1 MIVVVKYL
9 FRIGY
14 SQNDPGAQDLWVRA
28 LDTVSSDRL
37 GGSYVIGIDAITAN
51 NGWAMAFT
59 GACIV
64 MVGLAILAF
73 VISQLHKIIALTE
86 SKGKKPSTSMPEPA
100 PPAVDLSAAQIDILD
115 DLETAAR
122 IYSPLTRDL
131 GEVFPMAALYQ
142 IFQKENLPH
151 PHITI
156 MALRGAGFLVPVG
169 EGNFSWK
176 NI

>member
-1 MIVVVKYL
+1 VL
-9 FRIGY
+9 
-14 SQNDPGAQDLWVRA
+14 
-28 LDTVSSDRL
+28 
-37 GGSYVIGIDAITAN
+37 GIDAITAN

-64 MVGLAILAF
+64 MAGLALLSF

-86 SKGKKPSTSMPEPA
+86 GKAKKHSPPTPEPA
-100 PPAVDLSAAQIDILD
+100 SPAVGLSAADIDLLD
-115 DLETAAR
+115 DLPAAAR
-122 IYSPLTRDL
+122 FYNSLTMDL
-131 GEVFPMAALYQ
+131 GEVFSLPTLYR
-142 IFQKENLPH
+142 ICQKENLPH

-156 MALRGAGFLVPVG
+156 MALRGAGYLVPAG

>member
-1 MIVVVKYL
+1 VL
-9 FRIGY
+9 
-14 SQNDPGAQDLWVRA
+14 
-28 LDTVSSDRL
+28 
-37 GGSYVIGIDAITAN
+37 GIDAITAN

-64 MVGLAILAF
+64 MSGLALLAF

-86 SKGKKPSTSMPEPA
+86 GKAKKEHSIPEPDPA
-100 PPAVDLSAAQIDILD
+100 PPAIDLSAVDIDILD
-115 DLETAAR
+115 DLSAAAR
-122 IYSPLTRDL
+122 IYSPLTQEI
-131 GEVFPMAALYQ
+131 GEAFPLAALYK
-142 IFQKENLPH
+142 IFQRENLPH

-156 MALRGAGFLVPVG
+156 TALRGAGYLVPVG

>member
-1 MIVVVKYL
+1 VL
-9 FRIGY
+9 
-14 SQNDPGAQDLWVRA
+14 
-28 LDTVSSDRL
+28 
-37 GGSYVIGIDAITAN
+37 GIDAITAN

-64 MVGLAILAF
+64 MTGLAFLAF

-86 SKGKKPSTSMPEPA
+86 GKVKKQSIPKPEPE
-100 PPAVDLSAAQIDILD
+100 PPPVDLSAAEIDLLD
-115 DLETAAR
+115 DVPATARFYSSLTLE
-122 IYSPLTRDL
+122 L
-131 GEVFPMAALYQ
+131 GEVFSLPTLYR
-142 IFQKENLPH
+142 ICQKENLPH

-156 MALRGAGFLVPVG
+156 MALRGGGYLVPVG

>member
-1 MIVVVKYL
+1 ML
-9 FRIGY
+9 
-14 SQNDPGAQDLWVRA
+14 
-28 LDTVSSDRL
+28 
-37 GGSYVIGIDAITAN
+37 GIDAITAN

-64 MVGLAILAF
+64 MTGLAFLAF

-86 SKGKKPSTSMPEPA
+86 GKGKKQSIPNPEHD
-100 PPAVDLSAAQIDILD
+100 PPAVDLSAADIDLLD
-115 DLETAAR
+115 DVPAAAR
-122 IYSPLTRDL
+122 FYSSLTSEL
-131 GEVFPMAALYQ
+131 GEAFSLPTLYR
-142 IFQKENLPH
+142 ICQKENLPH

-156 MALRGAGFLVPVG
+156 MALRGGGYLVPVG

>member
-1 MIVVVKYL
+1 ML
-9 FRIGY
+9 
-14 SQNDPGAQDLWVRA
+14 
-28 LDTVSSDRL
+28 
-37 GGSYVIGIDAITAN
+37 GIDAITAN

-64 MVGLAILAF
+64 MAGLALLAF

-86 SKGKKPSTSMPEPA
+86 GKEKKYAAAAPEQA
-100 PPAVDLSAAQIDILD
+100 TAPAVDLSAAEIDILD
-115 DLETAAR
+115 DLPAAAR
-122 IYSPLTRDL
+122 IYSPLTQDI
-131 GEVFPMAALYQ
+131 GEVFPLAALYR

-156 MALRGAGFLVPVG
+156 MALRGAGYLVPVG

-176 NI
+176 NV

>member
-1 MIVVVKYL
+1 VL
-9 FRIGY
+9 
-14 SQNDPGAQDLWVRA
+14 
-28 LDTVSSDRL
+28 
-37 GGSYVIGIDAITAN
+37 GIDAITAN

-64 MVGLAILAF
+64 MTGLAFLSF

-86 SKGKKPSTSMPEPA
+86 GKAKKQAA
-100 PPAVDLSAAQIDILD
+100 PPAAQPEAPAIDLAAAEIDILD
-115 DLETAAR
+115 DLPAAAR
-122 IYSPLTRDL
+122 IFSPLTQDL
-131 GEVFPMAALYQ
+131 GEEFPLAALYR

-169 EGNFSWK
+169 DGNFSWK

>member
-1 MIVVVKYL
+1 ML
-9 FRIGY
+9 
-14 SQNDPGAQDLWVRA
+14 
-28 LDTVSSDRL
+28 
-37 GGSYVIGIDAITAN
+37 GIDAITAN

-64 MVGLAILAF
+64 MTGLALLAF

-86 SKGKKPSTSMPEPA
+86 GKGKKHSIPDPEPA
-100 PPAVDLSAAQIDILD
+100 PPAVDLSAADIDILN
-115 DLETAAR
+115 DLPAAAR

-131 GEVFPMAALYQ
+131 GEEFPLTALYK

-156 MALRGAGFLVPVG
+156 MALRDAGYLEPVG

-176 NI
+176 NL

>member
-1 MIVVVKYL
+1 
-9 FRIGY
+9 
-14 SQNDPGAQDLWVRA
+14 
-28 LDTVSSDRL
+28 
-37 GGSYVIGIDAITAN
+37 VIGIDAITAN

-86 SKGKKPSTSMPEPA
+86 GKEKTHSIPQPEPA
-100 PPAVDLSAAQIDILD
+100 PPTIDLSAAEIDILD
-115 DLETAAR
+115 DLEAAAR
-122 IYSPLTRDL
+122 TYSPLTRDL
-131 GEVFPMAALYQ
+131 GEVFPIAALYR

-169 EGNFSWK
+169 EGNFGWK

>member
-1 MIVVVKYL
+1 VL
-9 FRIGY
+9 
-14 SQNDPGAQDLWVRA
+14 
-28 LDTVSSDRL
+28 
-37 GGSYVIGIDAITAN
+37 GIDAITAN

-64 MVGLAILAF
+64 MTGLAFLSF

-86 SKGKKPSTSMPEPA
+86 GKAKKQAA
-100 PPAVDLSAAQIDILD
+100 PPPAQPEAPAIDLAAAEIDILD
-115 DLETAAR
+115 DLPAAAR
-122 IYSPLTRDL
+122 IFSPLTQDL
-131 GEVFPMAALYQ
+131 GEEFPLAALYR

-169 EGNFSWK
+169 DGNFSWQ